1 LAQDNDEIR
10 ICASQC
16 SFISFR
22 RAFIELIARK
32 DNIMTRGFSPRA
44 NNFEAFVSASVIA
57 NGHSERPHLLVV
69 EALQGRAEEFH
80 SIEGANNY
88 RDAAQN

>member
-1 LAQDNDEIR
+1 LAQEDDEIR
-10 ICASQC
+10 ICASHC
-16 SFISFR
+16 TFISFR
-22 RAFIELIARK
+22 RTFIEIVARQ

-80 SIEGANNY
+80 SIEGAKNY
-88 RDAAQN
+88 